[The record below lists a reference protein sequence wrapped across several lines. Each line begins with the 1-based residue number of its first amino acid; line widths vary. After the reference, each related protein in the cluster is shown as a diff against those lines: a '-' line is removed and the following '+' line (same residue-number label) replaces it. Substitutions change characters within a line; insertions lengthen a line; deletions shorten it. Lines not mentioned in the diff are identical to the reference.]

1 MKKIIFLIIIA
12 TIIVYGL
19 FYLLKLLLFN
29 NNVSGLKTF
38 IDPEQ
43 VYSFQYP
50 SNLVQQTEFDVQK
63 SFTGSRSKYGNDLVS
78 FYVNGDKEKSEKL
91 LVTRS
96 YNPSNS
102 DMKERINKID
112 NTEMNKQFEEKII
125 NGYEALI
132 TRTVWPCSEENCDE
146 NNIQLK
152 QTHVSLKKGKF
163 IINFKINTLTK
174 FDPTNV
180 NSIADEKWLEQIV
193 STFKFINTE

>member
-29 NNVSGLKTF
+29 NNASGLKTF

-50 SNLVQQTEFDVQK
+50 SNLVQQTDFDVQK
-63 SFTGSRSKYGNDLVS
+63 SFTGSRSKYGSDLVS

-91 LVTRS
+91 LATRS
-96 YNPSNS
+96 YNPSNL
-102 DMKERINKID
+102 DIKERINKID

-152 QTHVSLKKGKF
+152 QTHVSFKKGKF
-163 IINFKINTLTK
+163 IINFKINTLAK
-174 FDPTNV
+174 FDPINV

>member
-1 MKKIIFLIIIA
+1 MKKIIFLIIIT
-12 TIIVYGL
+12 TIIAYGL
-19 FYLLKLLLFN
+19 FYLLKLN
-29 NNVSGLKTF
+29 SASGLKTF

-50 SNLVQQTEFDVQK
+50 SNLVQQTDFDVQEL
-63 SFTGSRSKYGNDLVS
+63 FTGSRSKYGSDLVS

-91 LVTRS
+91 LATRL

-146 NNIQLK
+146 NNIQSK
-152 QTHVSLKKGKF
+152 QTHISLKKGKF
-163 IINFKINTLTK
+163 IISFKINTLVK

-180 NSIADEKWLEQIV
+180 NRIADEKWLEEIV